1 MQSHYIKLVDALRL
15 IDRDVKVTTEREFL
29 PVGELMHEAA
39 RTIEEIEKLSQA
51 QAETIARLERL
62 LEEAFP
68 IR

>member
-15 IDRDVKVTTEREFL
+15 IDRDVKVTTEIEFL
-29 PVGELMHEAA
+29 PIGELMHEAA